1 MDLLCAMLTVSFLPF
16 VYRTGNLNIQVF
28 SGLPAF
34 CWVVFSRFEQT
45 DKQAAAYGKYHFK
58 KTFGEDK
65 VGSMFIDKDFWSALI
80 LLFFKSR
87 LHSPDILGG
96 IPQNIVLGSDQK
108 ELPLYPFDLDLL
120 FFPDRMKSLGLIKHF
135 P

>member
-1 MDLLCAMLTVSFLPF
+1 MLFRSPVSFLPF

-34 CWVVFSRFEQT
+34 RGIVFSRFEQT
-45 DKQAAAYGKYHFK
+45 DKQAAPYRKHRFK
-58 KTFGEDK
+58 KTLGEDK
-65 VGSMFIDKDFWSALI
+65 MGSVFINKDLRCAPTF
-80 LLFFKSR
+80 LLFKSC
-87 LHSPDILGG
+87 LHPPDILGG

-108 ELPLYPFDLDLL
+108 KLPLYPFDLDLL